1 MRFACI
7 TLFLVSFFMID
18 VAAAQGCAKQG
29 RGSCNGPFCNVIC
42 CATNAYIGTCSTTQS
57 APEAALHTVFAKHL
71 PSVRGKNGI

>member
-42 CATNAYIGTCSTTQS
+42 CATNAYIGTCSTNTVGPGS
-57 APEAALHTVFAKHL
+57 CPPYCVRETSPERK
-71 PSVRGKNGI
+71 G